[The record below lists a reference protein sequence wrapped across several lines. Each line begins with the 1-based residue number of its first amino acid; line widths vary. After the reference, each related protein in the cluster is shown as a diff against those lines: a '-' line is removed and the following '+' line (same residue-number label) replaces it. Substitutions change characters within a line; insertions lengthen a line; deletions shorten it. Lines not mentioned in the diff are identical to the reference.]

1 MPTPINNTEASMV
14 NKHLL
19 SSTLSLLLAA
29 QTQRPPLVP
38 RNKPLLKA
46 ETNQLPLK
54 VTTSQQLQRT
64 VVATMVVFLKS
75 ELRTLL

>member
-38 RNKPLLKA
+38 LNKPPLKA
-46 ETNQLPLK
+46 EINQLPLK